1 MKSHWVEHKGKRVFI
16 AEYSHFGTNSI
27 GLQKETDE
35 IIATL
40 LQEPPNSVLSISN
53 VEGTTATRDN
63 LQVLMSILP
72 QSNKVVRKRCVI
84 GVSGVRWT
92 FVDAFNQ
99 LTGKAKLQS
108 FNTMEDAL
116 DWITKE

>member
-16 AEYSHFGTNSI
+16 AEYSHFGTNFAA
-27 GLQKETDE
+27 LQRETDE
-35 IIATL
+35 IIETL
-40 LQEPPNSVLSISN
+40 MKEPPNSVLSISN
-53 VEGTTATRDN
+53 VEGTTATREN

-72 QSNKVVRKRCVI
+72 HSNKVVCKRCVV

-108 FNTMEDAL
+108 FNKLEDAL
-116 DWITKE
+116 DWIVQE

>member
-1 MKSHWVEHKGKRVFI
+1 M
-16 AEYSHFGTNSI
+16 
-27 GLQKETDE
+27 
-35 IIATL
+35 
-40 LQEPPNSVLSISN
+40 LSISN

-72 QSNKVVRKRCVI
+72 HSNKVVRKRCVI
-84 GVSGVRWT
+84 GVSGVHLI

-108 FNTMEDAL
+108 FNKLEDAL
-116 DWITKE
+116 DWIVQEETVV